1 MILSME
7 SYSIVKRLGEE
18 KAFELLKRI
27 GFDAC
32 DYSFYYE
39 GTDLLGDD
47 YLENAKRTKKNLDK
61 AGLLCNQA
69 HAPFELS
76 EGEPFDLSCPNYL
89 LNVRSIE
96 YAAYI
101 GAKNIIVHFIYTQ
114 NREDLYAY
122 NQKYFKSLEPYA
134 KKFGIKIAVEND
146 FERRDG
152 KKLPLPDS
160 CEQYV
165 SFINDLA
172 SDSFVSCIDVGH
184 ASMFYDPAEFIEKT
198 GGALVKALHVHDN
211 DLDED
216 KHMFPMTGDINW
228 NALCDALKKTNYS
241 GDFTLEVIKGF
252 YKIPDELLED
262 ALVFLEK
269 IGRYLIKKVEG

>member
-1 MILSME
+1 M
-7 SYSIVKRLGEE
+7 
-18 KAFELLKRI
+18 
-27 GFDAC
+27 
-32 DYSFYYE
+32 
-39 GTDLLGDD
+39 
-47 YLENAKRTKKNLDK
+47 
-61 AGLLCNQA
+61 
-69 HAPFELS
+69 
-76 EGEPFDLSCPNYL
+76 
-89 LNVRSIE
+89 
-96 YAAYI
+96 
-101 GAKNIIVHFIYTQ
+101 
-114 NREDLYAY
+114 
-122 NQKYFKSLEPYA
+122 
-134 KKFGIKIAVEND
+134 END

-152 KKLPLPDS
+152 KKLPIPDS

-269 IGRYLIKKVEG
+269 IGRYLIND